1 MVQIDI
7 NGFAVLAAAVASM
20 VIGAIWYSPAVFGK
34 IWMSL
39 TGISDSKIKEMKSKG
54 MAKSYVIGFIASLVT
69 AYVLAHFVDYAE
81 ATTLIMGM
89 QAGFWVWLGFIAT
102 TMIGIVLWENK
113 PVKLYMLNV
122 PYYLISLLV
131 MGSILALWP

>member
-69 AYVLAHFVDYAE
+69 AYVLAHFVD
-81 ATTLIMGM
+81 
-89 QAGFWVWLGFIAT
+89 
-102 TMIGIVLWENK
+102 
-113 PVKLYMLNV
+113 
-122 PYYLISLLV
+122 
-131 MGSILALWP
+131 